1 VPTTIQD
8 VARLAGVSIATVSRV
23 LNRSAHPV
31 RSEVRERVEAAAR
44 ELDFRPSALARG
56 LAGRETRMLALVL
69 PDVSNPYYPRLLRGA
84 EDAASAEG
92 YALIVCNTDY
102 DPAKV
107 ALYVKLL
114 REKHVDGVLVGGG
127 GHDQPADLVQLVD
140 AGVPIQAIGRHALA
154 VASVR
159 IDNLAA
165 GRAATRHLLERGCS
179 RVAFV
184 GGSFTHTTVADRR
197 AGYRQALREAGM
209 DREAQFE
216 LEADFTPA
224 GGAEAGRR
232 LLGLSPCP
240 DGVFAA
246 NDHLAVGLLHALQA
260 AGRRIPQDVAVIGFD
275 DIPLA
280 QFLRPALSSVAVPAY
295 ELGAQAV
302 QRLMRQMRGE
312 QVPDTAWLETR
323 VVAREST
330 AREV

>member
-1 VPTTIQD
+1 
-8 VARLAGVSIATVSRV
+8 
-23 LNRSAHPV
+23 
-31 RSEVRERVEAAAR
+31 
-44 ELDFRPSALARG
+44 
-56 LAGRETRMLALVL
+56 MLALVL

-102 DPAKV
+102 SPEKV

-114 REKHVDGVLVGGG
+114 REKRVDGVLFGGG
-127 GHDQPADLVQLVD
+127 GHDQPTDLAQLVE

-165 GRAATRHLLERGCS
+165 GRAATRHLLERGCR

-184 GGSFTHTTVADRR
+184 GGSFGHTTVADRR
-197 AGYRQALREAGM
+197 AGYGQALGEAAFE
-209 DREAQFE
+209 RNPQRE

-224 GGAEAGRR
+224 GGAEAACR
-232 LLGLSPCP
+232 LLQLSPYP
-240 DGVFAA
+240 DGIFAA
-246 NDHLAVGLLHALQA
+246 NDHLAVGLIHALQA
-260 AGRRIPQDVAVIGFD
+260 AGRRVPDDVAVIGFD
-275 DIPLA
+275 DIPVA
-280 QFLRPALSSVAVPAY
+280 QFLHPALSSVAVPAY

-323 VVAREST
+323 VIAREST
-330 AREV
+330 ARQV